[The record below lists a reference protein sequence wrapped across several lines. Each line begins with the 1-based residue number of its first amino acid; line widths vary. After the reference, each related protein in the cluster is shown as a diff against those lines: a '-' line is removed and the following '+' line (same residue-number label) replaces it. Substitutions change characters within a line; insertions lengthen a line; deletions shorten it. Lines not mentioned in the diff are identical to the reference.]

1 MNYKIIGLI
10 ISAIIISI
18 GLAYYFSLQNQA
30 LEEQISNTS
39 KTVENSEQEQKEIID
54 ISTQQHLFKVLV
66 NKDDLVRSG
75 KNVFPT
81 TAKLELKS
89 EFGDIYENI
98 KHTNNDR
105 KTIVIIPIFT
115 ASAYG
120 DQGFYFYYH
129 GECDSKCLTTKI
141 LDETSLGYTSN
152 AFSVQALRLLGYD
165 FITDI
170 DIDKNP
176 TILQNYDKVILLH
189 NEYVTRAEFDAI
201 THHKKVIYLFPNAL
215 YAEIK
220 VDYDNN
226 LIILVRGHNYPEQQ
240 IRNGFDWEFDN
251 SELEYDNSCEN
262 WHFNQIDNG
271 IILNCYP
278 ENRLMWDTELLKFIK
293 DF

>member
-1 MNYKIIGLI
+1 M
-10 ISAIIISI
+10 A
-18 GLAYYFSLQNQA
+18 YFSLQNQV

-39 KTVENSEQEQKEIID
+39 KTVENLEQEQNEITD
-54 ISTQQHLFKVLV
+54 ISTQQHLFKVFV
-66 NKDDLVRSG
+66 NKDDLVQSG
-75 KNVFPT
+75 KNIFPT
-81 TAKLELKS
+81 TAKLELKP
-89 EFGDIYENI
+89 ELGDIYENI
-98 KHTNNDR
+98 KHTNDDQ
-105 KTIVIIPIFT
+105 KTIVILPIFT

-152 AFSVQALRLLGYD
+152 AFSIQALSLLDYD
-165 FITDI
+165 FITDT

-189 NEYVTRAEFDAI
+189 NEYVTRTEFDAI
-201 THHKKVIYLFPNAL
+201 TYHKKVIYLFPNAL

-226 LIILVRGHNYPEQQ
+226 LITLVRGHNYPEQQ
-240 IRNGFDWEFDN
+240 IRNGFEWKFDN

-262 WHFNQIDNG
+262 WKFNQINNG

-278 ENRLMWDTELLKFIK
+278 ENRLMWDTELLKYIK

>member
-1 MNYKIIGLI
+1 MNSKIIGLI
-10 ISAIIISI
+10 ISAIIIST

-39 KTVENSEQEQKEIID
+39 KTVENLEQEQNEIID
-54 ISTQQHLFKVLV
+54 ISTQQHLFKVFV
-66 NKDDLVRSG
+66 NKDDLVQSG
-75 KNVFPT
+75 KNTFPT
-81 TAKLELKS
+81 TAKLELKP

-98 KHTNNDR
+98 KHTNDDQ

-141 LDETSLGYTSN
+141 LDEASLGYTSN
-152 AFSVQALRLLGYD
+152 AFSIQALRLLGYD

-176 TILQNYDKVILLH
+176 SILQNYDKVILLH

-220 VDYDNN
+220 VDYANN
-226 LIILVRGHNYPEQQ
+226 LITLVRGHNYPEQQ
-240 IRNGFDWEFDN
+240 IHNGFEWEFDN

-262 WHFNQIDNG
+262 WKFNQIDNG

>member
-1 MNYKIIGLI
+1 
-10 ISAIIISI
+10 
-18 GLAYYFSLQNQA
+18 LAYYFSLQNQA
-30 LEEQISNTS
+30 LDEQISNTS

-66 NKDDLVRSG
+66 SKDDLVQSG

-89 EFGDIYENI
+89 EFSDIYENI
-98 KHTNNDR
+98 KHTNDDQ

-152 AFSVQALRLLGYD
+152 AFSIQALRLLGYD

-176 TILQNYDKVILLH
+176 TILQNYDKIILLH

-251 SELEYDNSCEN
+251 SEFEYDTSCEN
-262 WHFNQIDNG
+262 WKFNQIDNG

-278 ENRLMWDTELLKFIK
+278 ENKLMWDTELLKFIK

>member
-1 MNYKIIGLI
+1 LNYKIIGLI
-10 ISAIIISI
+10 ILAIIISI
-18 GLAYYFSLQNQA
+18 GLAYFSLQNQA
-30 LEEQISNTS
+30 LDEQISNTS

-66 NKDDLVRSG
+66 NKDDLVQSG

-98 KHTNNDR
+98 KHTNDDQ

-141 LDETSLGYTSN
+141 LDETLLGYTSN
-152 AFSVQALRLLGYD
+152 AFSIQALRLLGYD

-176 TILQNYDKVILLH
+176 TILQNYDKIILLH

-201 THHKKVIYLFPNAL
+201 TYHKKVIYLFPNAL

-251 SELEYDNSCEN
+251 SEFEYDTSCEN
-262 WHFNQIDNG
+262 WKFNQIDNG

>member
-1 MNYKIIGLI
+1 MNSKIIGVI

-18 GLAYYFSLQNQA
+18 GLTYYFSLQNQA
-30 LEEQISNTS
+30 LDEQNLNTT
-39 KTVENSEQEQKEIID
+39 KTIVNSEQEQNEIID
-54 ISTQQHLFKVLV
+54 ISTPQHLFKVFV
-66 NKDDLVRSG
+66 NKDDLVQFG
-75 KNVFPT
+75 KNTFPT
-81 TAKLELKS
+81 TAKLELKP

-98 KHTNNDR
+98 KHANDDQ

-120 DQGFYFYYH
+120 NQGFYFYYH

-141 LDETSLGYTSN
+141 LDETLLGYTSN
-152 AFSVQALRLLGYD
+152 AFSIQALRLLGYD

-170 DIDKNP
+170 NIDKNP
-176 TILQNYDKVILLH
+176 SILQNYDKVILLH

-220 VDYDNN
+220 VDHDNN
-226 LIILVRGHNYPEQQ
+226 LITLIRGHNYPEQQ

>member
-10 ISAIIISI
+10 ILAIIISI
-18 GLAYYFSLQNQA
+18 GLAYFSLQNQA
-30 LEEQISNTS
+30 LDEQISNTS

-66 NKDDLVRSG
+66 NKDDLVQSG

-98 KHTNNDR
+98 KHTNDDQ

-141 LDETSLGYTSN
+141 LDETLLGYTSN
-152 AFSVQALRLLGYD
+152 AFSIQALRLLGYD

-176 TILQNYDKVILLH
+176 TILQNYDKIILLH

-201 THHKKVIYLFPNAL
+201 TYHKKVIYLFPNAL

-251 SELEYDNSCEN
+251 SEFEYDTSCEN
-262 WHFNQIDNG
+262 WKFNQIDNG

>member
-1 MNYKIIGLI
+1 M
-10 ISAIIISI
+10 A
-18 GLAYYFSLQNQA
+18 YFSLQNQA
-30 LEEQISNTS
+30 LDEQISNTS

-66 NKDDLVRSG
+66 NKDDLVQSG

-98 KHTNNDR
+98 KHTNDDQ

-141 LDETSLGYTSN
+141 LDETLLGYTSN
-152 AFSVQALRLLGYD
+152 AFSIQALRLLGYD

-176 TILQNYDKVILLH
+176 TILQNYDKIILLH

-201 THHKKVIYLFPNAL
+201 TYHKKVIYLFPNAL

-251 SELEYDNSCEN
+251 SEFEYDTSCEN
-262 WHFNQIDNG
+262 WKFNQIDNG

>member
-1 MNYKIIGLI
+1 
-10 ISAIIISI
+10 
-18 GLAYYFSLQNQA
+18 LAYFSLQNQA

-39 KTVENSEQEQKEIID
+39 KTVENSEQEQNEIID
-54 ISTQQHLFKVLV
+54 ISTQQHLFKVFV
-66 NKDDLVRSG
+66 NKDDLVQSG

-81 TAKLELKS
+81 TAKLELKP

-98 KHTNNDR
+98 KHTNDVQ

-152 AFSVQALRLLGYD
+152 AFSIQALSLLDYD
-165 FITDI
+165 FITDT

-189 NEYVTRAEFDAI
+189 NEYVTRTEFDAI
-201 THHKKVIYLFPNAL
+201 TYHKKVIYLFPNAL

-226 LIILVRGHNYPEQQ
+226 LITLVRGHNYPEQQ
-240 IRNGFDWEFDN
+240 IRNGFEWKFDN

-262 WHFNQIDNG
+262 WKFNQINNG

-278 ENRLMWDTELLKFIK
+278 ENRLMWDTELLKYIK